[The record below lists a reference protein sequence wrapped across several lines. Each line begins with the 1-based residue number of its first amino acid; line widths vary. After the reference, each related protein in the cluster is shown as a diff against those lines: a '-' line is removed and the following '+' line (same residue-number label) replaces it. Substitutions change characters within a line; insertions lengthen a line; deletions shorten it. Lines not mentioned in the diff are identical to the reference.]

1 MKTIEEI
8 EQYLRSKKV
17 SGVLA
22 VRFSRLAKQFA
33 TVEAFFSAKKE
44 KIEETY
50 NRITPKNKHGMGD
63 KFWPVFNM
71 ALNFYKGYGEDQKE
85 APREADAVPASDVTT
100 DKRLVKM
107 YTYDELKSIVDMM
120 EFCNIVS
127 INFLE
132 IAGFLENVKFRQ
144 KSTNV
149 STPSE
154 SSPNGVLNAGK
165 QS

>member
-1 MKTIEEI
+1 MKTIDEI

-22 VRFSRLAKQFA
+22 VRFRKLAKGFA

-44 KIEETY
+44 DIEKMY
-50 NRITPKNKHGMGD
+50 NRITPNSKHGMGD

-71 ALNFYKGYGEDQKE
+71 ALNFYKGYGEDPEE
-85 APREADAVPASDVTT
+85 ATREADAVPAANVMT

-107 YTYDELKSIVDMM
+107 YTYEELKSIVDMM

-144 KSTNV
+144 KGTNAA
-149 STPSE
+149 THSE
-154 SSPNGVLNAGK
+154 SNPNGVQNA
-165 QS
+165 

>member
-22 VRFSRLAKQFA
+22 VRFSKLAKQFA

-50 NRITPKNKHGMGD
+50 NRITPKNKHGMGE

-71 ALNFYKGYGEDQKE
+71 ALNFYKGYGEDPEE
-85 APREADAVPASDVTT
+85 APREAEPDPSADMT

-107 YTYDELKSIVDMM
+107 HTYDELKAIVDMM
-120 EFCNIVS
+120 EFCNISS

-144 KSTNV
+144 KGTNV

-165 QS
+165 Q